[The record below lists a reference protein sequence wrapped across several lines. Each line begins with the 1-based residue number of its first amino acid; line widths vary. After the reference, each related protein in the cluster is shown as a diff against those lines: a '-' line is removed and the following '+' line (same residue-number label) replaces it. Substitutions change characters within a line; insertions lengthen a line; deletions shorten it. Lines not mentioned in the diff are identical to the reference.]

1 MGSVFGPWS
10 GITLPLLNEAQDNLA
25 KATAAFN
32 TTATYYNE
40 NSLIEEDW
48 RESSWGANY
57 PRLLE
62 IKKKVDP
69 NGVFSCRRCVG
80 SEDGF

>member
-1 MGSVFGPWS
+1 MLSIFGHWTGVTEPQLS
-10 GITLPLLNEAQDNLA
+10 EAQDNLR
-25 KATAAFN
+25 KATTAFN

-40 NSLIEEDW
+40 NSIVEADW

-57 PRLLE
+57 PRLLQ
-62 IKKKVDP
+62 IKKEVDP
-69 NGVFSCRRCVG
+69 NGVFNCRRCVG